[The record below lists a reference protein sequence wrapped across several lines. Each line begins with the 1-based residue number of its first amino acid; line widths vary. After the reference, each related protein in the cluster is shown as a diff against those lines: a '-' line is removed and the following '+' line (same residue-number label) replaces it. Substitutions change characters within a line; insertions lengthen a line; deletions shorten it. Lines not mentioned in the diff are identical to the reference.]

1 MSTAK
6 SLILISVED
15 YLQGE
20 QESEVRHEY
29 VAGTVYAMTGGTN
42 AHATITLNSV
52 ASLHGQLSG
61 KPCSVFSSDTKIRLE
76 VNGRTRFYYP
86 DVSVTCEP
94 NALSEAFQDKPV
106 VIIEVLSASTR
117 RTDEEEKREAYC
129 TIPTLQCYILLE
141 QDSVGAIVYERQG
154 DKWTRLVYT
163 NPDDTIVLPD
173 IHAELPLK
181 TAYDSVEF

>member
-20 QESEVRHEY
+20 QASEVRHEY

-86 DVSVTCEP
+86 DVSVTVP
-94 NALSEAFQDKPV
+94 NRMP
-106 VIIEVLSASTR
+106 
-117 RTDEEEKREAYC
+117 
-129 TIPTLQCYILLE
+129 
-141 QDSVGAIVYERQG
+141 
-154 DKWTRLVYT
+154 
-163 NPDDTIVLPD
+163 
-173 IHAELPLK
+173 
-181 TAYDSVEF
+181 